1 MMAVET
7 MSISLRNAKEY
18 IQRFLK
24 IRTKSGKL
32 VPLRFNPP
40 QKKLYEAVA
49 EQARAGRPI
58 RLIILKARQ
67 MGFSTMTGGLI
78 FHRTATRELVE
89 SLVVAHQ
96 EDATANLFSMYR
108 LFYEELP
115 VEIQPLK
122 KASNAQ
128 EILFENPTKNPEEKR
143 REPGLRSRIRCA
155 TAGGRGVGRSFTVKN
170 VHLSEF
176 AFWPGRKLV
185 TYAGIMQSIP
195 DQADTMVVIESTA
208 NGYDEFKDLWDDSV
222 EAWQR
227 GEHDGFMPVFFAWW
241 EMPEYRRPVP
251 ADFHLTPEEAE
262 LKETYGLD
270 DEQISWRR
278 WCIRNNCGGDLDLF
292 HRSCGSPSRPPWRDT
307 GWGS

>member
-128 EILFENPTKNPEEKR
+128 EML
-143 REPGLRSRIRCA
+143 
-155 TAGGRGVGRSFTVKN
+155 
-170 VHLSEF
+170 
-176 AFWPGRKLV
+176 
-185 TYAGIMQSIP
+185 
-195 DQADTMVVIESTA
+195 
-208 NGYDEFKDLWDDSV
+208 
-222 EAWQR
+222 
-227 GEHDGFMPVFFAWW
+227 
-241 EMPEYRRPVP
+241 
-251 ADFHLTPEEAE
+251 
-262 LKETYGLD
+262 
-270 DEQISWRR
+270 
-278 WCIRNNCGGDLDLF
+278 
-292 HRSCGSPSRPPWRDT
+292 
-307 GWGS
+307 